1 MTIRARIDVD
11 AVFHDATANSI
22 TVGSLADHLAVSP
35 GSAQMI
41 SGSVGTAAVA
51 ISGPSSLST
60 LVVKNVGASVLRL
73 GGSINITAGRVAVIP
88 TTSTIT
94 VSSPSGSGSYSCLWV
109 G

>member
-11 AVFHDATANSI
+11 AVFHDSTATSI
-22 TVGSLADHLAVSP
+22 TVGSLADHIAVSP
-35 GSAQMI
+35 SSARSI
-41 SGSVGTAAVA
+41 SATVGTSAVA
-51 ISGPSSLST
+51 IVGPSSLST
-60 LVVKNVGASVLRL
+60 LVVKNVGSSVLRL
-73 GGSINITAGRVAVIP
+73 GGSIDITAGRVAVIP

>member
-11 AVFHDATANSI
+11 AVYHDSTSTSI
-22 TVGSLADHLAVSP
+22 TVGSLADHLLVSP
-35 GSAQMI
+35 GAAQTI
-41 SGSVGTAAVA
+41 VASVGTAAVS

-60 LVVKNVGASVLRL
+60 LVVKNTGASVLRL

>member
-11 AVFHDATANSI
+11 TVFHDATTTSI
-22 TVGSLADHLAVSP
+22 TVGSLSDHLAVSP
-35 GSAQMI
+35 NCAQVI

-51 ISGPSSLST
+51 ISGPASLST
-60 LVVKNVGASVLRL
+60 LVVKNVGASVLRI
-73 GGSINITAGRVAVIP
+73 GGGIDITAGRVAVIP